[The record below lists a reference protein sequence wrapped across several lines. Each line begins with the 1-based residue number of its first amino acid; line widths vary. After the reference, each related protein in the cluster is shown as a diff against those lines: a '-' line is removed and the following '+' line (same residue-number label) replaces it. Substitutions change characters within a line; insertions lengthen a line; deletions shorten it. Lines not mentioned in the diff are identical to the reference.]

1 MKNERKLIE
10 REGPSINY
18 TSLDQVIY
26 ERDKILKAEPSATQ
40 FEIEGRLQYCDDYTV
55 ILAYK
60 SLESDK
66 EFNARMDMEKL
77 QRKARK
83 LENITQEQ
91 KERAEYE
98 RLKKKFEGK

>member
-1 MKNERKLIE
+1 MKNERKLID
-10 REGPSINY
+10 REGPSIDY

-26 ERDKILKAEPSATQ
+26 ERDEILKNDPSAMN
-40 FEIEGRLQYCDDYTV
+40 FEIKGREYYYNDYTV
-55 ILAYK
+55 VLVYK
-60 SLESDK
+60 SLESDE

-83 LENITQEQ
+83 LKNITQEQ

-98 RLKKKFEGK
+98 RLKKKFEGE